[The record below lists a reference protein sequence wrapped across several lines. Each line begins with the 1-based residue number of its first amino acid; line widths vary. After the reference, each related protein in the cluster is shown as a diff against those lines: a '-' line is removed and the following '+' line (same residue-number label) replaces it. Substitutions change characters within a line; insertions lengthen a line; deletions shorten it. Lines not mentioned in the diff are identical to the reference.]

1 MPAELFLDTNLF
13 IYQIEALDEKKAP
26 VADRIIGE
34 GVSSGNTCI
43 SFQVVQEC
51 LNTFTRKAEIRLGP
65 VQMNDYLE
73 AVLAPLMQVGAS
85 IDLYRKAVEVQ
96 ARYGYSFYD
105 ALIIAAALEAG
116 CAQLL
121 TEDMQHGQ
129 RIEGLMIVNP
139 FLPALPDR

>member
-26 VADRIIGE
+26 IADRIIGE
-34 GVSSGNTCI
+34 GISSGNTCI

-51 LNTFTRKAEIRLGP
+51 LNTFARKAEIRLGP
-65 VQMNDYLE
+65 DQMHDYLD
-73 AVLAPLMQVGAS
+73 AVLAPLMQVDAS

-116 CAQLL
+116 CARLL

-139 FLPALPDR
+139 FLEAS

>member
-13 IYQIEALDEKKAP
+13 VYQIEALDEKKAP

-85 IDLYRKAVEVQ
+85 IGLYRKAVEVQ

-116 CAQLL
+116 CARLL

-129 RIEGLMIVNP
+129 RIEGLVIVNP
-139 FLPALPDR
+139 FLEAV

>member
-1 MPAELFLDTNLF
+1 MPAEIFLDTNLF
-13 IYQIEALDEKKAP
+13 VYQLESLDEIKAP
-26 VADRIIGE
+26 IADRIIGE
-34 GVSSGNTCI
+34 GVSSGNACI

-65 VQMNDYLE
+65 VDIMDYLD
-73 AVLAPLMQVGAS
+73 AVLAPLMRVGAS
-85 IDLYRKAVEVQ
+85 TGLYRKAIEIQ

-116 CAQLL
+116 CKRLL

-129 RIEGLMIVNP
+129 QIEGMVIENP
-139 FLPALPDR
+139 FLVAK

>member
-26 VADRIIGE
+26 IADRIIGE
-34 GVSSGNTCI
+34 GISSGNTCI
-43 SFQVVQEC
+43 SFLVVQEC
-51 LNTFTRKAEIRLGP
+51 LNTFARKAEIRLGP
-65 VQMNDYLE
+65 DQMHDYLD

-116 CAQLL
+116 CARLL

-139 FLPALPDR
+139 FLEAS

>member
-13 IYQIEALDEKKAP
+13 VYQIEALDEKKAP

-85 IDLYRKAVEVQ
+85 IGLYRKAVEVQ

-116 CAQLL
+116 CARLL

-129 RIEGLMIVNP
+129 KIEGLVIVNP
-139 FLPALPDR
+139 FLEAV